1 MQELIEKL
9 DKRRRLMVLVVLL
22 LAVVATLVSFNYE
35 IIPPLYY
42 DGLYNMYFVYGLVAY
57 KFIELPI
64 IYFILLHRHIPNI
77 KTNKDN
83 LEWIKKVEKQVRL
96 LYFLI
101 PQGNT
106 VFGMIA
112 LKLSGELLYFYLFS
126 IIALV
131 ALILIKPNKLN
142 TPSHNFL

>member
-1 MQELIEKL
+1 
-9 DKRRRLMVLVVLL
+9 MVFVVIL
-22 LAVVATLVSFNYE
+22 LAIVATIISFNYE
-35 IIPPLYY
+35 ITPPTYF
-42 DGLYNMYFVYGLVAY
+42 DGLYNIYFVYGLVVY
-57 KFIELPI
+57 KLIELPI
-64 IYFILLHRHIPNI
+64 IYYILLHRHIPKI

-83 LEWIKKVEKQVRL
+83 LEWIKKLEKQVRL

-106 VFGMIA
+106 IFGIIS
-112 LKLSGELLYFYLFS
+112 LKLSGEVFHFYVFS

-131 ALILIKPNKLN
+131 SLIFIKPNRLN